1 MVTAQTTTAPQITAS
16 AEISAAPLVAQA
28 TKREVTAA
36 AKLRSVKAKIEALEA
51 QKKAI
56 EAELKAT
63 FQVDKFTLA
72 DELRTASGQLLA
84 SWKEVISFPLNT
96 KKLEKAHPEITQ
108 EFKEMR
114 ITRRFVLK

>member
-16 AEISAAPLVAQA
+16 AEISAAAIIAQA
-28 TKREVTAA
+28 NKSHVINAQ
-36 AKLRSVKAKIEALEA
+36 KLRAIKAKIEVLES
-51 QKKAI
+51 QKK
-56 EAELKAT
+56 ELEKDLKAA
-63 FQVDKFTLA
+63 FQVDEYTLA

-84 SWKEVISFPLNT
+84 TWKEVISFPLNT
-96 KKLEKAHPEITQ
+96 KKLEKAHPEIIQ